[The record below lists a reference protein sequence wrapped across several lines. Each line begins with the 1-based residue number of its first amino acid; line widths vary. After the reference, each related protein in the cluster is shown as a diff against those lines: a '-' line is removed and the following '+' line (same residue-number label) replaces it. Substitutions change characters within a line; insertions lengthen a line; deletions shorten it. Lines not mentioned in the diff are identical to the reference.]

1 MNPLF
6 YNFASTLPLFIEMG
20 PQNGFESTT
29 VVRISWTFNR
39 YSMPGN
45 NDVNKI
51 DIYFSL
57 DIYIY
62 QVVTPKMINTVI
74 IHYIIPLVGHVTFH
88 YL

>member
-6 YNFASTLPLFIEMG
+6 YNFASTLPLFIDMG

-45 NDVNKI
+45 NDINKI
-51 DIYFSL
+51 DIYYLCHIEEFQRL
-57 DIYIY
+57 AAQDWYVGYI
-62 QVVTPKMINTVI
+62 
-74 IHYIIPLVGHVTFH
+74 
-88 YL
+88 